1 MVVVMVPSL
10 FKTQKQSFNEEKQL
24 TAFVRHFPKAR
35 IPHRLVKKNDDAF
48 VVSVVGSVV
57 VVVVVEQPGSR
68 SWTSG
73 TTTSKTSRFE
83 E

>member
-1 MVVVMVPSL
+1 MVPSL

-57 VVVVVEQPGSR
+57 VVVVEQPGGS
-68 SWTSG
+68 SG
-73 TTTSKTSRFE
+73 TTSKRRFE

>member
-57 VVVVVEQPGSR
+57 VVVVVKQPGGS
-68 SWTSG
+68 SG
-73 TTTSKTSRFE
+73 TTSKTRFE

>member
-1 MVVVMVPSL
+1 MPSL
-10 FKTQKQSFNEEKQL
+10 FKTQKESFNEEKQL

-35 IPHRLVKKNDDAF
+35 IPHRLVKNDDAF

-57 VVVVVEQPGSR
+57 VVVVVKQPGG

-73 TTTSKTSRFE
+73 TRSKTRFE